1 MGVAQGDLV
10 TVVDE
15 VSSEGGADVPSPV
28 RNGAATPAKRP
39 WPTVVRVDVA
49 VIGAAGDVGR
59 QVCVQLIERRIVP
72 TSSRLQLVGR
82 ADGESASATH
92 GLRADLIDAYAEHA
106 PLIDVALH
114 PDDVVADVV
123 VMTAGRTVPS
133 RPGAGTDRR
142 ALAADNLALFSSYAE
157 ALASNG
163 GGHEVVIVVSNPVEL
178 AVAVFAEALGRHRV
192 VGMGAWLD
200 TLRFRHEIAA
210 SLGIRRQSV
219 GGFVAGQHGDGM
231 VPLWS
236 SVRITGLTVEERSA
250 AVARL
255 RGRRRLDDFPG
266 EIEQAKRM
274 LLDLAV
280 VDMQAAFAAIE
291 AWPPDLRTVARP
303 WLTHQSGAKT
313 ASGTAGATVD
323 LVDTVFDGREIVVAG
338 QVALDG
344 ELTLDGRGVRAVAGV
359 PIILGPEGWTR
370 VLLDPLAAD
379 EERRLSAV
387 VGEIAGSLAEFGRA
401 A

>member
-1 MGVAQGDLV
+1 M
-10 TVVDE
+10 
-15 VSSEGGADVPSPV
+15 
-28 RNGAATPAKRP
+28 
-39 WPTVVRVDVA
+39 
-49 VIGAAGDVGR
+49 IGAAGDVGR

-72 TSSRLQLVGR
+72 VSSRLQLVGR
-82 ADGESASATH
+82 AGSGSASAVH

-106 PLIDVALH
+106 PLIDVALR
-114 PDDVVADVV
+114 PEDVVADVV
-123 VMTAGRTVPS
+123 VMTAGRTVPT

-142 ALAADNLALFSSYAE
+142 ALAAENLALFSSFAE
-157 ALASNG
+157 TLATNG
-163 GGHEVVIVVSNPVEL
+163 SGHEVVIVVSNPVEL

-200 TLRFRHEIAA
+200 TLRFRHEIAG
-210 SLGIRRQSV
+210 SLGIRRQAV
-219 GGFVAGQHGDGM
+219 GGFVVGQHGDGI

-236 SVRITGLTVEERSA
+236 SVRLTGQTVEERSA

-255 RGRRRLDDFPG
+255 RGQRCLDDFAD
-266 EIEQAKRM
+266 EIERAKQT
-274 LLDLAV
+274 LLELAV
-280 VDMQAAFAAIE
+280 TDMRAAFATIE
-291 AWPPDLRTVARP
+291 SWPPDLRTVARP

-323 LVDTVFDGREIVVAG
+323 LVDTIFDGREIVVAG

-344 ELTLDGRGVRAVAGV
+344 EIVLDGRGVRTVAGV
-359 PIILGPEGWTR
+359 PIVLGPEGWTR

-379 EERRLSAV
+379 EERRLAAV
-387 VGEIAGSLAEFGRA
+387 VAELSGSLAALRQA